1 MEAPARFYMKIYTY
15 LFLQFK
21 LRLFVVIDN
30 HKKGTS
36 LNHVV
41 FKRFLTFIRYYILLF
56 KNVLSSEEVLEVL
69 PGRLNDNLI
78 FTVKPFS

>member
-1 MEAPARFYMKIYTY
+1 MKIYTY

-30 HKKGTS
+30 HEKGTS

-41 FKRFLTFIRYYILLF
+41 FKRFLTFIRYYISLF

-69 PGRLNDNLI
+69 PGRLNGNLI